1 MSDREIAL
9 QITLKAIE
17 SGMIYKGRSENGV
30 SDANEKTANEI
41 GKFYTIVYK
50 AVGKIDED

>member
-30 SDANEKTANEI
+30 SDANEITANEI